1 MSEPADLTD
10 APNDPAAVGP
20 YAAPVYAFAATDG
33 FVMERQFEDIALRE
47 ADAIQRFD
55 VTNAVQVT
63 VAASVLNAKLGTF
76 DTGDDCFKNVD
87 GDEVSA
93 ITFTSDN
100 FRTALAST
108 EDVISV
114 GSLSTLYSDFKT
126 YVGTYFGF
134 NGGFETLFAAAT
146 EFVIDGDDAFD
157 ADSLVALI
165 AGTAGEDPAT
175 PYTKVMTGS
184 ITISNIT
191 RLLRYAVDSN
201 CFGNR
206 VPSGTDPTDA
216 TNFGVN
222 DGFLAN
228 DLIWVPA
235 GIEVTLKLAIDAESF
250 NPINNRGPNYVQD
263 TTIDNGN
270 FQSVTSATTTLITRE
285 VKVPML
291 IRLK

>member
-10 APNDPAAVGP
+10 APNDAAAVGP
-20 YAAPVYAFAATDG
+20 YATTVYAFGATNG
-33 FVMERQFEDIALRE
+33 FVMERQFADIALRE

-55 VTNAVQVT
+55 ATNSVQVK
-63 VAASVLNAKLGTF
+63 VAASVLNAKLGTY
-76 DTGDDCFKNVD
+76 DTVDDCFKTD
-87 GDEVSA
+87 DEEVSE
-93 ITFTSDN
+93 ITFTSDDL
-100 FRTALAST
+100 RTALAST

-114 GSLSTLYSDFKT
+114 GTLSSLYSDFKT

-146 EFVIDGDDAFD
+146 EFVIDEDDLFE

-165 AGTAGEDPAT
+165 GGAAAGEDPAT
-175 PYTKVMTGS
+175 PYTKIMTGS

-191 RLLRYAVDSN
+191 KLLRYAVDSN

-206 VPSGTDPTDA
+206 VPSGTDPTDE

-222 DGFLAN
+222 NGFLPN

-235 GIEVTLKLAIDAESF
+235 GITVTLKLAIDAESF
-250 NPINNRGPNYVQD
+250 NPINNRGPNYVQN
-263 TTIDNGN
+263 TNLTEGN
-270 FQSVTSATTTLITRE
+270 FSSITTATTTLITRE
-285 VKVPML
+285 VKAPML